1 VGERL
6 SVWSS
11 GDGHVEGGPDVPGLG
26 VEADEEFA
34 GQCDADHLARL
45 SGVEEFLAEGD
56 VVGLEAGD
64 DAGDDIEQ
72 AADAGEIAE
81 LGRTY
86 QRLARSLRQTLA
98 LEARLERERA
108 EAEAK
113 RKAEVREALARIVWN
128 EYEREDAEAALDEAD
143 WHIRIDAHQDRFL
156 TDPIPTL
163 VARLCRDLEIPLPS
177 PEPGEGSDASDPG
190 EPPDRQ
196 SSA

>member
-1 VGERL
+1 VQNAVVLLDRDEQML
-6 SVWSS
+6 S
-11 GDGHVEGGPDVPGLG
+11 
-26 VEADEEFA
+26 
-34 GQCDADHLARL
+34 R
-45 SGVEEFLAEGD
+45 LAELD
-56 VVGLEAGD
+56 LS
-64 DAGDDIEQ
+64 
-72 AADAGEIAE
+72 AAEKTHAKLMSAEDTAEIAE

-98 LEARLERERA
+98 LKARLTRERA
-108 EAEAK
+108 AAERKRKPGDDPRVAA
-113 RKAEVREALARIVWN
+113 RKAEVREALARFVWN
-128 EYEREDAEAALDEAD
+128 EHEREDAESILDEAE
-143 WHIRIDAHQDRFL
+143 WHIRIDAYQDRFL